1 MSHERSLDA
10 LLLDILDDFE
20 TSLKT
25 AKNGPA
31 RRRLAGR
38 IERVKLAIEQ
48 RDERSALY
56 DTQQTPPLASES
68 SGLLHRVR

>member
-31 RRRLAGR
+31 KRKLAGR
-38 IERVKLAIEQ
+38 VERIKLALAQLALAQSDQ
-48 RDERSALY
+48 RLPKRSDVSRRIGA
-56 DTQQTPPLASES
+56 
-68 SGLLHRVR
+68 